1 MKSIKYLYE
10 MDSLKHLFTND
21 ELVIIHKYIDTQ
33 VNRLNQLIRSG
44 SMNTAMEVSKDKG
57 VDLFGAQSM
66 VMKKRA
72 DAILFWEEKKKEI
85 Q

>member
-1 MKSIKYLYE
+1 
-10 MDSLKHLFTND
+10 MDSMRHLFTND
-21 ELVIIHKYIDTQ
+21 ELVTIHKYIDTQ

-72 DAILFWEEKKKEI
+72 DAILFWEEKKKEV

>member
-1 MKSIKYLYE
+1 

-21 ELVIIHKYIDTQ
+21 ELVTIHKYIDTQ

-72 DAILFWEEKKKEI
+72 DAILFWEEKKKEV

>member
-1 MKSIKYLYE
+1 

>member
-10 MDSLKHLFTND
+10 MDSMAHLFTED
-21 ELVIIHKYIDTQ
+21 ELVTIHKYIDTHIQ
-33 VNRLNQLIRSG
+33 RAEHLIQLG
-44 SMNTAMEVSKDKG
+44 SMNTAMEVSKDRG